1 MIPRKL
7 ERELKILA
15 KEFPVVALLG
25 PRQSGK
31 TTLSKAIFNKYK
43 YVSLEDPDI
52 RSIAIEDPRGFLRQY
67 DKYVIIDEIQ
77 RAPELLS
84 YLQSHVDNLN
94 KEGLYIITGSQNYL
108 LMEKVSQSLAG
119 RIGISVL
126 LPFSIEELSNYNID
140 LQLEKLVF
148 TGGYPRIYDK
158 KIRPSAFYKS
168 YLNTYIER
176 DVRLLKNIVDYDL
189 FIKFLKV
196 LSGRTGQVLNTL
208 AISEDCGIS
217 HNTVKEWISILVTS
231 YIIYKLQ
238 PYYKNYKKRLIKN
251 PKIYFYDTGL
261 VCYLLGL
268 KNIDNLNTHYL
279 KGNIFETFIISE
291 LVKYNYNRGESYNF
305 YYWRDNHRKE
315 IDLLLEEGLTLKSI
329 EIKSGD
335 TIQDSFFKGL
345 KYWNKLS
352 CNDPENS
359 YLIYS
364 GDNNLVRD
372 SINILGWKDLIK
384 VFK

>member
-1 MIPRKL
+1 M
-7 ERELKILA
+7 
-15 KEFPVVALLG
+15 
-25 PRQSGK
+25 
-31 TTLSKAIFNKYK
+31 
-43 YVSLEDPDI
+43 
-52 RSIAIEDPRGFLRQY
+52 
-67 DKYVIIDEIQ
+67 IIDEIQ